1 MDINLNVNINAPEL
15 CASINN
21 LATALLMQKTAIVT
35 NVTNAADTPTDKSN
49 FTFNLADT
57 AAAEKVDTPVQD
69 PGGVETASLAIEEA
83 AVKDAA
89 TAKKVETTTESTET
103 NNNSAQDTGEADNKP
118 ATEEPP
124 KEVQKVE
131 REVIR
136 GVLKAKVDAGK
147 KAQVRAFLDTYGVG
161 ISLPNIP
168 EDLVN
173 TEMLAKAEAI

>member
-1 MDINLNVNINAPEL
+1 MDINLNVTINAPEL

-21 LATALLMQKTAIVT
+21 LATSLLLQKTTAVT
-35 NVTNAADTPTDKSN
+35 AVTGVTDIPVDKSN
-49 FTFNLADT
+49 FTFKLADT
-57 AAAEKVDTPVQD
+57 ADADKPVIHNAENVEMPKTGRTDDATRVEPPAADKP
-69 PGGVETASLAIEEA
+69 
-83 AVKDAA
+83 
-89 TAKKVETTTESTET
+89 ETTELPKEEP
-103 NNNSAQDTGEADNKP
+103 NQDTGEADNKP

-124 KEVQKVE
+124 KEEVQKVE